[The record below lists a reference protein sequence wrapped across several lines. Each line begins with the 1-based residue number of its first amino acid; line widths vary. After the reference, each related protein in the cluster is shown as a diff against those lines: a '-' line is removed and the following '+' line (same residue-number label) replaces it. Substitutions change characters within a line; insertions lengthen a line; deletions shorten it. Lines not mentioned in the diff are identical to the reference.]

1 MTASLLPQR
10 PAAATAQSSSAQS
23 PTAQCPPARRLR
35 RARAVVAAGLG
46 VLAALVA
53 LALAAPLFGDPLH
66 IDRDG
71 ISELGLP
78 RGAGEHGY
86 LLGTDVLGRDLLA
99 RTAYGLRTT
108 LEFTVLANVC
118 SVGLGTLVGLTAGF
132 YRGVTEQVLMRTVD
146 VFLSVPTVISG
157 LALASVVGRS
167 VGGIVVVVAALYWAW
182 TARLVHGETLRLRGR
197 PFVEAALVH
206 GVRPRTVMA
215 RHILPNIRTLLLN
228 IAALNGAA
236 VVVIGSGLSYL
247 GAGVV
252 PPHPELGS
260 LLNEGAQALEF
271 APRLLLVPL
280 TLVVALVL
288 SFVLV
293 SEGVSRMVP
302 ESERRS
308 WLNI

>member
-1 MTASLLPQR
+1 MTVSLRPQR
-10 PAAATAQSSSAQS
+10 SSDRSAQ
-23 PTAQCPPARRLR
+23 APPAPRRN
-35 RARAVVAAGLG
+35 RAKALVTGGLA
-46 VLAALVA
+46 VLAILVA

-78 RGAGEHGY
+78 RGVGEHGY
-86 LLGTDVLGRDLLA
+86 LLGSDILGRDLLA
-99 RTAYGLRTT
+99 RVAYGLRTT
-108 LEFTVLANVC
+108 LEFTVLANLS
-118 SVGLGTLVGLTAGF
+118 SVGFGTLVGLVAGF
-132 YRGVTEQVLMRTVD
+132 YRGVVDQVLMRTVD
-146 VFLSVPTVISG
+146 IFLSVPTVISG
-157 LALASVVGRS
+157 LALASVIGRS
-167 VGGIVVVVAALYWAW
+167 VGGIVIVVTALYWAW
-182 TARLVHGETLRLRGR
+182 TARLVHGETVRLRGQ

-206 GVRPRTVMA
+206 GVRPRTIMA

-252 PPHPELGS
+252 PPDPELGS
-260 LLNEGAQALEF
+260 LLNEGAHALEF

-280 TLVVALVL
+280 VLVVALVL
-288 SFVLV
+288 AFVLIG
-293 SEGVSRMVP
+293 EGVSRMAP

-308 WLNI
+308 WLKI